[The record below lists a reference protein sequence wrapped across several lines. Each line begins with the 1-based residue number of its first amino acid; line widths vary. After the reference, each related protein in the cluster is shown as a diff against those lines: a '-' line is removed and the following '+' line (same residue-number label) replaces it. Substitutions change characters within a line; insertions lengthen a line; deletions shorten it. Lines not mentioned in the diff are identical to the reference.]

1 MTRIDTGGRD
11 PSATQYV
18 VRGLVFLVIVV
29 ILIAVLFMR
38 ATGTFNTY
46 VKVKANMS
54 DVGDGLLSAADVRYN
69 GMIVGAVKKVA
80 NNPNSTGHEAK
91 TVTLYLDPTQAKGIP
106 ENITARTVP
115 TNLFGVNSVELVPP
129 AEGATPTGHL
139 SSHSATIPEDTSE
152 ATLTL
157 QDAMNDLRQLFEEVP
172 PSDAGKVFTA
182 LGDAVSGGGSA
193 FSSFVPA
200 LAKYMSTI
208 NEMFPAGAPPG
219 FDNFNNALKGIAQ
232 STPRLLN
239 ALGASIKPSLTV
251 LENQRNL
258 VAFIKA
264 GQSLTDQTQ
273 AFFAQNGDAGKRLV
287 GDGSRMLGALTLQPN
302 GLTDMLTATNRTL
315 AKILTIFSGANGHI
329 QLNLGVSF
337 SPLNQYSRVN
347 CPVYNGGPYGVMRGP
362 GCTGPGTG
370 TGPTSS
376 GPINVSPVS
385 ATVPAPG
392 AVTTGTDNAALQSV
406 MGRQPSATDTLGL
419 GPVVS
424 AARSDASG
432 GGAK

>member
-11 PSATQYV
+11 PSVTQYV
-18 VRGLVFLVIVV
+18 LRGVAFLVLLVL
-29 ILIAVLFMR
+29 LIAVLFMR
-38 ATGTFNTY
+38 ATGTFDTF

-54 DVGDGLLSAADVRYN
+54 DVGDGLLSNADVRYN
-69 GMIVGAVKKVA
+69 GMIVGTVKKVQE
-80 NNPNSTGHEAK
+80 NPNSTGHEAK
-91 TVTLYLDPTQAKGIP
+91 TVTLYLDPKQAKGVP

-129 AEGATPTGHL
+129 AEGVTPSGHL
-139 SSHSATIPEDTSE
+139 SNNSPTIPEDTSE

-157 QDAMNDLRQLFEEVP
+157 QDAMNQLRDLFEEVP

-182 LGDAVSGGGSA
+182 LGDAVSGGGAA
-193 FSSFVPA
+193 FGSFVPS
-200 LAKYMSTI
+200 LAKYMSLI
-208 NEMFPAGAPPG
+208 NDMFPAGAPPG
-219 FDNFNNALKGIAQ
+219 FANFNNALVGLEQ

-239 ALGASIKPSLTV
+239 ALGASIKPSLTI

-273 AFFAQNGDAGKRLV
+273 AFFAQNGDAGKRIV
-287 GDGSRMLGALTLQPN
+287 ADGSRMLGAMTLESN
-302 GLTDMLTATNRTL
+302 GLTNMLTATNRAL
-315 AKILTIFSGANGHI
+315 AKILTIFSGTNGHI
-329 QLNLGVSF
+329 KLNLGVSF
-337 SPLNQYSRVN
+337 TPLNQYTRVN

-385 ATVPAPG
+385 AVVPAPG
-392 AVTTGTDNAALQSV
+392 AVTTDTDNASLQSA

-419 GPVVS
+419 GPLVS